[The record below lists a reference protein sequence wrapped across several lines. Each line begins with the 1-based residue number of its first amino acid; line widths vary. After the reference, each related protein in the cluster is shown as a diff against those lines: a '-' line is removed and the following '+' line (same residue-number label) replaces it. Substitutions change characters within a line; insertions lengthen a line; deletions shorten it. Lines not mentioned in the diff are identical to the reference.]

1 VIILCPQCQGI
12 GYIEERGVWYGEDG
26 RYAKDEAPRCP
37 ICACSHVG
45 DPDGCLVLPL
55 NPDVADAIYSDG
67 NAAACALVYD
77 AYLDDPSHLIL
88 HGPDRI
94 ACGVALDGGSAATV
108 DAERVTCPACFVAV
122 KGNRAA

>member
-1 VIILCPQCQGI
+1 MKPAVSIGGSFIRCPQCDGD
-12 GYIEERGVWYGEDG
+12 GYADDTTG
-26 RYAKDEAPRCP
+26 RACP
-37 ICACSHVG
+37 ICAVPGALWSYARG
-45 DPDGCLVLPL
+45 WLELPL
-55 NPDVADAIYSDG
+55 HPEIAERIYSHG

-108 DAERVTCPACFVAV
+108 DAERVTCPACFVAA